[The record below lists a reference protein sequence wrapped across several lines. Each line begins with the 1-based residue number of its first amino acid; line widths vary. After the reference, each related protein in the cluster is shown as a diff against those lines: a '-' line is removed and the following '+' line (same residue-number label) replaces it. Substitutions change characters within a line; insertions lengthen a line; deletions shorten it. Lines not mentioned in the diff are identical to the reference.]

1 MQSALDRNAAE
12 MTKNIVARKKVPR
25 FTDEI
30 RAQKRTIRRR
40 EKIW

>member
-1 MQSALDRNAAE
+1 
-12 MTKNIVARKKVPR
+12 MTKNIVARKKVPW